1 MKVSQWAEIRRL
13 SQIEGL
19 SQRAIARRLRCCQ
32 KTVKRAFAMGSP
44 PDEAK
49 RPARGSVLDRHKP
62 KIDALISRYPE
73 LSAVRVL
80 EEIRKGADQYSGQI
94 TIVRDYLRRIRPA
107 RGRIYQE
114 VLWEP
119 AQAMQVDWGS
129 CGQIQIGSIRRRI
142 SVLVAV
148 LCYSRLCYV
157 EFSLSQRKAAF
168 YRAIVHALH
177 FFGGCVRRII
187 VDNLKAAVLNG
198 CGRHACFHPDFL
210 ALCGHFY
217 LEPIACERQ
226 DPESKGVVEGK
237 VRYVKRNAL
246 QGRDEELRCWE
257 DYRQLAIYWRDQV
270 ANVRLHETTKQR
282 PIDRFEQE
290 RSLLRPL
297 PAAPFDTDEII
308 SASVNSHAR
317 VKFDGNRYSAPP
329 EVARKTVLLR
339 ASDSQIRL
347 IYQGREMARH
357 GRCYDRGQ
365 LILQEAHQLAA
376 LKQRRRERAHEIER
390 RFDAL
395 GQVAMQFHLELRRRP
410 LKTTIH
416 LRRILQLVQRYGRQD
431 VLGALTRA
439 HEYQTYDASYVETI
453 LLQERRRRE
462 LPDPTQPRPQ
472 RQELIEDIDLEEPDP
487 GAYDRFCQDDD
498 QHEEHVRE

>member
-1 MKVSQWAEIRRL
+1 MFVSHRDNPVQ
-13 SQIEGL
+13 
-19 SQRAIARRLRCCQ
+19 C
-32 KTVKRAFAMGSP
+32 
-44 PDEAK
+44 
-49 RPARGSVLDRHKP
+49 
-62 KIDALISRYPE
+62 
-73 LSAVRVL
+73 AVY
-80 EEIRKGADQYSGQI
+80 G
-94 TIVRDYLRRIRPA
+94 
-107 RGRIYQE
+107 
-114 VLWEP
+114 
-119 AQAMQVDWGS
+119 
-129 CGQIQIGSIRRRI
+129 
-142 SVLVAV
+142 
-148 LCYSRLCYV
+148 
-157 EFSLSQRKAAF
+157 
-168 YRAIVHALH
+168 
-177 FFGGCVRRII
+177 
-187 VDNLKAAVLNG
+187 
-198 CGRHACFHPDFL
+198 
-210 ALCGHFY
+210 
-217 LEPIACERQ
+217 
-226 DPESKGVVEGK
+226 KGVVEGK

-246 QGRDEELRCWE
+246 QGRDDELRCWE
-257 DYRQLAIYWRDQV
+257 DYHQLAIYWRDRV

-329 EVARKTVLLR
+329 EVARQTVLLR

-347 IYQGREMARH
+347 IYQGREIARH

-376 LKQRRRERAHEIER
+376 LKLRRRERAHEIER

-410 LKTTIH
+410 LKTTVH
-416 LRRILQLVQRYGRQD
+416 LRRILQLVQRYGHQD
-431 VLGALTRA
+431 VLGAITRA

-472 RQELIEDIDLEEPDP
+472 RQELIEDINLEEPDP

-498 QHEEHVRE
+498 QNEEHVRE